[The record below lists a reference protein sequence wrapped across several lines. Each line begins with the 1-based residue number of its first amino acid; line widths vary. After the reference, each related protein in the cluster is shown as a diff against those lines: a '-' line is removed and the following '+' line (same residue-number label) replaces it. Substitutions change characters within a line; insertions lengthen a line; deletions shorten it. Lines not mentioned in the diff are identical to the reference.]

1 MDIPFDHRYLDELME
16 GAGVDALLV
25 TSKHNVQ
32 YLLGGH
38 RFFWFDHMDAVGVSR
53 YLPVLIYLRGRADA
67 SYYIGYGIEDAQLDN
82 DPVWVK
88 ELETTS
94 WGVGDAIGSALTH
107 LRQVLPAGAVVGIE
121 PSFLP
126 TAASRQLSDDGT
138 YSYSSAEFVLERLRA
153 VKSPRELE
161 LVVASGEKIVDSI
174 LATIDRTG
182 PGYTKRDIVHIL
194 HQEEA
199 SRGLTFEYVLISM
212 GASFNRGPSDQV
224 WQPGEV
230 LCLDSGGN
238 YHGYIGD
245 LARMG
250 VAGEPDAE
258 LEDLLAEIETIQ
270 RAARAPIRAGNIGQE
285 IYDAAGAAVAAAPSR
300 TALRFLAH
308 GMGLISHEAPRLTSA
323 GPIPYPNED
332 GPRPLETGMVLSIE
346 TTMFHPTRGFIKLED
361 TVLVTEDGGQG
372 VGDHGRGWNV
382 AGAELEQRD
391 AG

>member
-1 MDIPFDHRYLDELME
+1 
-16 GAGVDALLV
+16 
-25 TSKHNVQ
+25 
-32 YLLGGH
+32 
-38 RFFWFDHMDAVGVSR
+38 
-53 YLPVLIYLRGRADA
+53 
-67 SYYIGYGIEDAQLDN
+67 
-82 DPVWVK
+82 
-88 ELETTS
+88 
-94 WGVGDAIGSALTH
+94 
-107 LRQVLPAGAVVGIE
+107 
-121 PSFLP
+121 
-126 TAASRQLSDDGT
+126 
-138 YSYSSAEFVLERLRA
+138 
-153 VKSPRELE
+153 
-161 LVVASGEKIVDSI
+161 
-174 LATIDRTG
+174 
-182 PGYTKRDIVHIL
+182 
-194 HQEEA
+194 
-199 SRGLTFEYVLISM
+199 M

-285 IYDAAGAAVAAAPSR
+285 IYDAAGAAVAAAPNR

-361 TVLVTEDGGQG
+361 TVLVAEDGGQG